1 MPHIFFFSC
10 FVFWQIFLMREI
22 VKCTQTTFFE
32 PFPRKKLFFIN
43 FNFPFK
49 TICLF
54 SAFWQVFSS
63 ISIFDFSR
71 QIKSLFIFGVLTR
84 FFPCFQDLRKKMP
97 KSANDFKRNIFWK
110 LRITYYSLSVFELCT
125 IFKDWKKYPNNF
137 QFQYCLKFF
146 NSFPLFWSRC
156 TVSAVS
162 RVPGWACMSLRWW
175 RIQS

>member
-1 MPHIFFFSC
+1 MVYFQRFDEFFLQYVSIFP
-10 FVFWQIFLMREI
+10 
-22 VKCTQTTFFE
+22 VKS
-32 PFPRKKLFFIN
+32 KV
-43 FNFPFK
+43 
-49 TICLF
+49 CLF

-162 RVPGWACMSLRWW
+162 TRLSVYESASDDDVSRVRAASNLG
-175 RIQS
+175 